1 MNEDFCFEGDTY
13 NISKAEDCPSEDAFF
28 STPKGVGISDGV
40 GSWNNYGI
48 DSYRFSNTLMQEC
61 QNLINKVIMY
71 KQKNENKAMLLQLQ
85 QSKKDIECNII
96 FLIFLASFSSFRSI
110 LTSNTSKYSN
120 SERTKRTRTDSISF
134 IK

>member
-1 MNEDFCFEGDTY
+1 MKNIEYSSESSQTSSLSVSDRLAEFLNEDFCFEGDTY

-40 GSWNNYGI
+40 GGWNNYGI

-71 KQKNENKAMLLQLQ
+71 K
-85 QSKKDIECNII
+85 
-96 FLIFLASFSSFRSI
+96 
-110 LTSNTSKYSN
+110 
-120 SERTKRTRTDSISF
+120 
-134 IK
+134 